1 MRARLSIATFVLLA
15 AELILA
21 GVVSGAN
28 APNAVDTPRIGVGPA
43 QCVETAG
50 SGECDPPSAPGRSPG
65 VRKPQLGGP
74 PGKGTGSGG
83 GIAPDATAR
92 EPEVPLRFFSPTSI
106 WNAPLADT
114 AALDPNSAALVAA
127 LDAEVQ
133 REIRDNRGPA
143 LNTAAYSVPVYT
155 VPADQATVE
164 IQLKRDST
172 AAALR
177 AAWREVPLPTGAEPA
192 AGTDHHLVVWQPST
206 DKLWEFW
213 RLRHRE
219 DGWHADWGGAMR
231 AVSSS
236 SGVYGPSAWP
246 GATRWWGASA
256 CSLSIAGGLI
266 TLDDLSQGSIDHA
279 MAIALPQVRAGFY
292 ASPAQ
297 RTDGKSE
304 DPLSLPEG
312 AHLRLDPRVDVG
324 SLHLPPL
331 TRMIAEA
338 AQRYGF
344 VVRDGASSVA
354 LYAQDPTPTG
364 ENPFSGS
371 SGYFEGQ
378 RAPLD
383 SFPWQRL
390 QLLEMELIDAA

>member
-1 MRARLSIATFVLLA
+1 MRARLSVAIFFLLA

-21 GVVSGAN
+21 AVASGVYV
-28 APNAVDTPRIGVGPA
+28 PNVVDTPQIGVGPA

-50 SGECDPPSAPGRSPG
+50 NGECDPPRAPGRSPG
-65 VRKPQLGGP
+65 VAKPQLGGP
-74 PGKGTGSGG
+74 SGKGTGSGG
-83 GIAPDATAR
+83 GIAPHATA
-92 EPEVPLRFFSPTSI
+92 PELDAPLHFFSSTSI
-106 WNAPLADT
+106 WNAPLADA
-114 AALDPNSAALVAA
+114 AALDPNSAAIVAA

-143 LNTAAYSVPVYT
+143 LNTAAYSVPIYT
-155 VPADQATVE
+155 VPPSQATVQV
-164 IQLKRDST
+164 QLRRDSG
-172 AAALR
+172 ASALR
-177 AAWREVPLPTGAEPA
+177 EAWRAVPLPAAARPA
-192 AGTDHHLVVWQPST
+192 AGTDGHLVVWQPST

-219 DGWHADWGGAMR
+219 DGWHADWGGAMQD
-231 AVSSS
+231 VSSS

-246 GATRWWGASA
+246 GATQWWGASA

-266 TLDDLSQGSIDHA
+266 TLDDLKRGSIDHA
-279 MAIALPQVRAGFY
+279 MAMALPQVRAGFY

-297 RTDGKSE
+297 RTDGTSK

-364 ENPFSGS
+364 KNPFSGS
-371 SGYFEGQ
+371 SGYFEGP

-390 QLLEMELIDAA
+390 QLLEMELIDGA